1 MIRTLFNKSALLP
14 VVAAAAITFISP
26 NVAAQPELDTAFM
39 NVFPGTST
47 DCPGYCFGSG
57 WGIDDVKATVAVN
70 TVTLQPNFNT
80 YEDNVG
86 DPYWR
91 DNGGAGP
98 GGNKVMEANL
108 YYEQLVPARAT
119 TMEFNGS
126 VDAHTLDAGYTVEA
140 YVTVAPGAAPL
151 AADTDAIIATD
162 TGFTVS
168 MDVSGF
174 VGETIQAGLRITGI
188 NANPADEVALG
199 SVVTTIAQLE
209 IGQTPIPPAPA
220 VTPVPALPLWGLFA
234 LISLMGY
241 MGFRRKM

>member
-26 NVAAQPELDTAFM
+26 SVAAQPELDTAYM
-39 NVFPGTST
+39 NVFPGSST
-47 DCPGYCFGSG
+47 DCAGYCFGSG
-57 WGIDDVKATVAVN
+57 WGIGDVKATVAGN
-70 TVTLQPNFNT
+70 TVTLQPNFNA
-80 YEDNVG
+80 YADNPG
-86 DPYWR
+86 DAYWR

-108 YYEQLVPARAT
+108 YYEQQIPARAT

-140 YVTVAPGAAPL
+140 YVTVAPGATPL
-151 AADTDAIIATD
+151 ATLTDAITATD

-199 SVVTTIAQLE
+199 SVVTTVAQLE
-209 IGQTPIPPAPA
+209 VGQTPLPPE
-220 VTPVPALPLWGLFA
+220 VPVPTLPLWGLFA
-234 LISLMGY
+234 LVSLLGF